1 MLTFVGAIVIGS
13 LLIPMG
19 IMGLYVAQ
27 KFPNRSPQART
38 KSRIMV
44 IFVFLIFHCLV
55 AVLAEVNTWWLEL
68 VTVIATLV
76 GGVLGF
82 LLIIIPM
89 NKWDW
94 KISSQVLLSLFM
106 AVYLLACL
114 AGWAYLMYQ
123 AVLNN
128 IACGQAATNLA
139 TTVLNL
145 PSFGV
150 PGSLQQLVPVCSQTE
165 YSHSIIVAIF
175 AGTGCIMTLMGGF
188 FSIVLAGKIACGT
201 PLNLGDSDYELD

>member
-55 AVLAEVNTWWLEL
+55 AVLAEMNT
-68 VTVIATLV
+68 
-76 GGVLGF
+76 
-82 LLIIIPM
+82 
-89 NKWDW
+89 WDW

>member
-55 AVLAEVNTWWLEL
+55 AVLAEVNTWWLEYL
-68 VTVIATLV
+68 VVIGTIV
-76 GGVLGF
+76 GGALG
-82 LLIIIPM
+82 LLLMLIPM

-94 KISSQVLLSLFM
+94 EIKSQVTLALLL
-106 AVYLLACL
+106 CL
-114 AGWAYLMYQ
+114 
-123 AVLNN
+123 
-128 IACGQAATNLA
+128 
-139 TTVLNL
+139 
-145 PSFGV
+145 
-150 PGSLQQLVPVCSQTE
+150 
-165 YSHSIIVAIF
+165 
-175 AGTGCIMTLMGGF
+175 
-188 FSIVLAGKIACGT
+188 
-201 PLNLGDSDYELD
+201 